1 MTISTL
7 AAGLMIVAGTALLKL
22 LEKEDETKKEEFEN
36 SYKNG

>member
-7 AAGLMIVAGTALLKL
+7 AAGLVIIAGSALLKI
-22 LEKEDETKKEEFEN
+22 LEKEDEVKKEEFEN